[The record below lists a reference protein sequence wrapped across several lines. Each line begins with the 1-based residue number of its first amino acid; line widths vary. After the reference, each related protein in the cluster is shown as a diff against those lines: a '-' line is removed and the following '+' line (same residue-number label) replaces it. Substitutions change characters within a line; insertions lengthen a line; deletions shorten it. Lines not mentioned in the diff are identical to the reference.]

1 MTKNKPLTSLK
12 IAGIVLL
19 NLIIQSCH
27 SQNFDLAT
35 LKLPVPESS
44 ITSKFKL
51 EDDKFLVANLSQYS
65 SLEKEALYFGGKSL
79 YGSIDNSPTTSY
91 LANGVKFFIDQK
103 TKQIEAYR
111 LGIKTTAETEK
122 LVKVLEAKLGKTF
135 YYYKDPDMS
144 FRIWELN
151 GITYFLEVNSTTV
164 YNGEHTVSS
173 DLHVVNNKAETFYNY
188 IMAGGFG
195 YYADYLNAKKKSTKK
210 VYTYNDFLNEMKAE
224 GSDYYLKK
232 LVR

>member
-1 MTKNKPLTSLK
+1 MTIRKPLTALK
-12 IAGIVLL
+12 FAGVLLL
-19 NLIIQSCH
+19 NLMIQACH
-27 SQNFDLAT
+27 SQNFDLEN
-35 LKLPVPESS
+35 LKLPVAAST
-44 ITSKFKL
+44 ITSKF
-51 EDDKFLVANLSQYS
+51 EVSDDKFMSGGLSEYS
-65 SLEKEALYFGGKSL
+65 SLDKNVLYFGGKSL
-79 YGSIDNSPTTSY
+79 SGSIDNSPTTSY
-91 LANGVKFFIDQK
+91 LANGVKFYIDKNANMIQ
-103 TKQIEAYR
+103 AYR

-122 LVKVLEAKLGKTF
+122 LVKALETKLGKTF
-135 YYYKDPDMS
+135 YYYKDPEMS

-173 DLHVVNNKAETFYNY
+173 DLYVVNNKAETFNNY
-188 IMAGGFG
+188 MMAGGFG